1 MMRKRDEQGQ
11 TLVEFAFVLPIFLL
25 LMVSIFDLGHVVW
38 SNDALSNAAR
48 EGARYAIV
56 HGVNSGAPAT
66 KQQVKN
72 VAIGWAASA
81 GTNVSVTVCYWSV
94 SQCSG
99 DVDEAN
105 ATQDRGMKVTVT
117 VTANV
122 PLAAPSLFGFG
133 AFNLSSTSTMLVN
146 F

>member
-1 MMRKRDEQGQ
+1 MMRKRKEQGQ
-11 TLVEFAFVLPIFLL
+11 ALVEFVLVLPVFVLLL
-25 LMVSIFDLGHVVW
+25 VSIFDLGHAIW

-56 HGVNSGAPAT
+56 HGTNSGAPAT

-72 VAIGWAASA
+72 VAIEWAASA
-81 GTNVSVTVCYWSV
+81 ATSVNVTVCYWSIN
-94 SQCSG
+94 QCAG

-105 ATQDRGMKVTVT
+105 ATEDRGMKVSVT

-122 PLAAPSLFGFG
+122 PLAVPAFFGLG
-133 AFNLSSTSTMLVN
+133 SVSLSSTSTMLVN

>member
-1 MMRKRDEQGQ
+1 MMRKRNDDGQ
-11 TLVEFAFVLPIFLL
+11 TLVEFALILPIFLL
-25 LMVSIFDLGHVVW
+25 LLVSIFDLGHVVW

-66 KQQVKN
+66 KQQVKD

-81 GTNVSVTVCYWSV
+81 GTNVNVTVCYWNV
-94 SQCSG
+94 NQCSG

-105 ATQDRGMKVTVT
+105 ATQDRGMKVTLT

-122 PLAAPSLFGFG
+122 PLAVPSFFGFS